1 MIGVNL
7 KYSVVKELITSFFC
21 MLSILSLSAQ
31 DSYSS
36 LSREY
41 APGALESLSPSVGN
55 YVETAMGLNLRMV
68 FVDGGTFEM
77 GATAEQAKDAA
88 NTERP
93 VRRITMSPYY
103 IGMFEITQE
112 QWKKVMGTTVQDLGH
127 DMRGVGE
134 DFPMYYVSWDDAM
147 EFCQKLSEQSG
158 KTYTLPTEAQW
169 EFAARGGVYSKK
181 TKYSG
186 SPYANVVSW
195 NADNS
200 VKKTHAVGTKA
211 GNELGIYDMCGN
223 VWEWCLD
230 WYGDYRVYDTSDPQ
244 GAASGTTRV
253 NRGGSWLSSAKF
265 CRVSTRDNDRPTLR
279 GNNLGFR
286 VVMIP

>member
-7 KYSVVKELITSFFC
+7 KYSIIKEFITSFFC
-21 MLSILSLSAQ
+21 MLSLLSLSAQ

-41 APGALESLSPSVGN
+41 APGALESLSPSGGN

-93 VRRITMSPYY
+93 VRKITMSPYY

-112 QWKKVMGTTVQDLGH
+112 QWKKVMGTIVQDLGH

-134 DFPMYYVSWDDAM
+134 DFPMYYVSWDDA
-147 EFCQKLSEQSG
+147 
-158 KTYTLPTEAQW
+158 
-169 EFAARGGVYSKK
+169 
-181 TKYSG
+181 
-186 SPYANVVSW
+186 
-195 NADNS
+195 
-200 VKKTHAVGTKA
+200 
-211 GNELGIYDMCGN
+211 
-223 VWEWCLD
+223 
-230 WYGDYRVYDTSDPQ
+230 
-244 GAASGTTRV
+244 
-253 NRGGSWLSSAKF
+253 
-265 CRVSTRDNDRPTLR
+265 
-279 GNNLGFR
+279 
-286 VVMIP
+286 